1 METVAIP
8 NDRSL
13 EFLTALFF
21 VLDLCMIW
29 IFGRYCFR
37 KLRIAEPRVLFG
49 SFGLILLFAGLAVN
63 RGWVWYFRHAWN
75 HGNQIA
81 MDGAYFHVYAGALA
95 LSGLG
100 LAFCLRAFF
109 VDWGRFGWLWMFAL
123 VVGIA
128 LMLTLS

>member
-1 METVAIP
+1 METVPIP
-8 NDRSL
+8 NDRAI

-37 KLRIAEPRVLFG
+37 RLRTAEPRALLG
-49 SFGLILLFAGLAVN
+49 SIGLILLFAGLAVS
-63 RGWVWYFRHAWN
+63 RGWIWYFRHAWN
-75 HGNQIA
+75 HGRMLD
-81 MDGAYFHVYAGALA
+81 MDGAYFHVYAGALTV
-95 LSGLG
+95 SGLG
-100 LAFCLRAFF
+100 LVCCLRAFF

-128 LMLTLS
+128 LMLTLM